1 MHGLKDDGTLS
12 RKFSSRNF
20 EGVGRQCIAE
30 SEIDFCSSAVLFGHG
45 SDGVKAPR
53 NGAFYVGK

>member
-1 MHGLKDDGTLS
+1 MGLYHISSLAGT
-12 RKFSSRNF
+12 F
-20 EGVGRQCIAE
+20 EGVGRQCIAG
-30 SEIDFCSSAVLFGHG
+30 SVIDFCSSAVLFGHG